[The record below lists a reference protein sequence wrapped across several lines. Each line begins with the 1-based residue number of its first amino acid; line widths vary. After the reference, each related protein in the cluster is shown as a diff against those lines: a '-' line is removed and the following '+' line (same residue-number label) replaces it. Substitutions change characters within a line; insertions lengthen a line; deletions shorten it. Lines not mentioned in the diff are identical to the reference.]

1 MKVTEE
7 HWDFKR
13 RGPKMQ
19 LMRMKPATFTTQR
32 EIDRER
38 LMKLNLSNERLIE
51 TVLDYKENQ
60 RIAEKMRRR
69 QNITVFIVALSV
81 TALIVTFLLTT

>member
-1 MKVTEE
+1 
-7 HWDFKR
+7 
-13 RGPKMQ
+13 MQ